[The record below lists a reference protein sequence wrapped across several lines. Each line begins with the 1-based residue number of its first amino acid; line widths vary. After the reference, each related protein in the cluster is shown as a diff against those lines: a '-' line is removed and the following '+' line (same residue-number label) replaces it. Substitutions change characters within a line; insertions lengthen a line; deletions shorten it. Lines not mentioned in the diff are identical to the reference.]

1 VAFGGSVLIYGGL
14 SPLVASDIIVNPMTA
29 KGDIIYSSDD
39 SGTTAALHI
48 GSPDQA
54 LCADESGRPCYKT
67 LGPAAWM
74 QVNIPG
80 GLPQLDMDG
89 SIPPEF
95 LPYET
100 MTYRGTFG
108 SAASTTGGDLPAS
121 GALDGDVYVCAAAE
135 YYSQVAQASFIA
147 GQQAIYSGA
156 AWDAVPVAATV
167 GDSVPVGGILPYA
180 GSAASIPPNYL
191 PCNGYILSKETYFL
205 LFSAIGTAYNTG
217 AESSAQFSI
226 PNYNGEGRFL
236 QGGWKL
242 ARGWPPDCR
251 TSPAQSGWISP
262 PHTPVHSRSV
272 ARRRATPVKAAII
285 YSCTS
290 RHHPAMRYT
299 GRVPPCSRRPS
310 SCYF

>member
-1 VAFGGSVLIYGGL
+1 
-14 SPLVASDIIVNPMTA
+14 
-29 KGDIIYSSDD
+29 
-39 SGTTAALHI
+39 
-48 GSPDQA
+48 
-54 LCADESGRPCYKT
+54 
-67 LGPAAWM
+67 M

-100 MTYRGTFG
+100 MTYCGTFG

-147 GQQAIYSGA
+147 GQQAIYSGS

-191 PCNGYILSKETYFL
+191 PCNGYILSRETYFL

-236 QGGWKL
+236 QGGVEAGARVAPGLPDITGTIGVDL
-242 ARGWPPDCR
+242 AATYSGAFTLGGAPSQGAAGGSSNNKFLHFKASSSNAIYGASATVQP
-251 TSPAQSGWISP
+251 PAQLVLFLI
-262 PHTPVHSRSV
+262 
-272 ARRRATPVKAAII
+272 
-285 YSCTS
+285 
-290 RHHPAMRYT
+290 RYQ
-299 GRVPPCSRRPS
+299 
-310 SCYF
+310 